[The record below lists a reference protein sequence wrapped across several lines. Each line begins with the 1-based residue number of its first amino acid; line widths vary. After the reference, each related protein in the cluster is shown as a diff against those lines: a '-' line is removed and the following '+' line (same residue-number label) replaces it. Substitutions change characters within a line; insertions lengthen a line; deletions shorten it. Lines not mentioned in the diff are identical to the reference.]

1 MLILVRILA
10 INEAKMKYLKLKFV
24 LLLTMVLHSLSTTKA
39 QSYMPNKID
48 DSSIDNSIR
57 HGILPN
63 GFTYYI
69 KSLDKPQV
77 KTYLRFYVKAGYEC
91 EDSDQLH
98 LSHFLEHMAFK
109 GSEHFPLGIAN
120 ETKLLQ
126 EIGIDA
132 IGRGF
137 YANAGDKSVNYVF
150 NANPNNKKSL
160 ETGLL
165 WFRDIA
171 TGLRLD
177 KKDID
182 SERGALK
189 QETILRAEPNVNAS
203 FVHSALYA
211 RLFPCKKDESNFFEH
226 MATFSPEALRRF
238 YRDWYRPDLMAVCVV
253 GNIENVVGLEERISD
268 VFASI
273 KPSSNPRKSPNCDS
287 LYLNS
292 PTQFAVVGLEPD
304 SIDAESNE
312 TTEFQLF
319 YRDRSDGSSTTNF
332 EEITKKLL
340 WKSIVG
346 IMNSRFEALNNNYNN
361 GLRAL
366 AWDPKEYKSVPSCFM
381 ANIITENGKER
392 EAIARTMEIVGQF
405 QKYGATGLEWE
416 GEKAR
421 QLKKLSVEPA
431 HLADYWIKEIR
442 DHYIL
447 GEPLPS
453 NKLSS
458 VEQWLRKLSLND
470 FNDLVTKLFT
480 GMPQDIG
487 IIAPSGNKM
496 LSCTEEKVRS
506 WINTAINTPMG
517 PYIPPTIPSKL
528 INDSRIAKL
537 REKGYTF
544 KGKTDSGASEF
555 ILDNGVRIVLLPNA
569 PSSDVKEDKIKLH
582 GFSTVGASF
591 LPENEYYS
599 AISAPRIVLNAG
611 VGKFDKFEINRFLSD
626 KGVQWVAPYV
636 TSQESGIRGETT
648 LDGLESMLQ
657 MVYLYYTQT
666 RKEKDANLD
675 WMKMVN
681 ASYSDPTYNLAY
693 TDFNNYIQEFIAGCP
708 TALVDGTH
716 YFNGTRNTNFKKA
729 YKNYQKLFGNAR
741 DFTFLISGSFDQDK
755 ILPLLQKYLGNLP
768 NRYGSR
774 RSNIKS
780 FAQDHLPKGPIVKTF
795 PVPSEYNRNN
805 ILYSIMFIKDA
816 KANVNWRKQIK
827 TELLGALVWELA
839 WALRFEKGYS
849 IYHIEGYG
857 KYNKEMSRYEVGI
870 KVDSEP
876 EEWKKLQKECRQI
889 FSDIRKGKVKEE
901 LFDRVYKRL
910 CAKYDANKSESPEYR
925 LSKTFDQYRYN
936 IPWTDP
942 EEMKTYMRS
951 ISFKDIVE
959 FSNEFFDG
967 NDQYE
972 FIMGEDL

>member
-1 MLILVRILA
+1 MNKKSKSVFLI
-10 INEAKMKYLKLKFV
+10 
-24 LLLTMVLHSLSTTKA
+24 TMILHSVLSTTMA
-39 QSYMPNKID
+39 QTYLPNEKD
-48 DSSIDNSIR
+48 AEPLDNSIR
-57 HGILPN
+57 RGILPN
-63 GFTYYI
+63 GLTYYI
-69 KSLDKPQV
+69 KSLDQHMT

-91 EDSDQLH
+91 EDSDQLQMA
-98 LSHFLEHMAFK
+98 HFLEHMAFK
-109 GSEHFPLGIAN
+109 ESEHFPLGIAN
-120 ETKLLQ
+120 ETKLLR
-126 EIGIDA
+126 EIGMDA
-132 IGRGF
+132 IGRDF
-137 YANAGDKSVNYVF
+137 YANAGDKSVNFVF

-171 TGLRLD
+171 TGLKLD

-189 QETILRAEPNVNAS
+189 QETILRAEPNVNES
-203 FVHSALYA
+203 FAHSALYA

-226 MATFSPEALRRF
+226 MATFPSEALRRF

-268 VFASI
+268 VFADVR
-273 KPSSNPRKSPNCDS
+273 PPNNPRKSPNCDS

-292 PTQFAVVGLEPD
+292 PPQFALVGLESD
-304 SIDAESNE
+304 SIDAKSKE

-332 EEITKKLL
+332 EKITTKIL

-381 ANIITENGKER
+381 ANIITENGKEM

-506 WINTAINTPMG
+506 WINTAINTPKG
-517 PYIPPTIPSKL
+517 PYILPTIPSKL
-528 INDSRIAKL
+528 INDSKIAKL

-555 ILDNGVRIVLLPNA
+555 ILDNGVRIVLLPNT

-591 LPENEYYS
+591 LPEKEYYS

-611 VGKFDKFEINRFLSD
+611 VGKFDKFEINRFLAVE
-626 KGVQWVAPYV
+626 GVQWVAPYV
-636 TSQESGIRGETT
+636 KSQESGIRGETI

-657 MVYLYYTQT
+657 MVYLYYTQA
-666 RKEKDANLD
+666 RKDKDANLD

-693 TDFNNYIQEFIAGCP
+693 TDFNNNIQEFVAGWP

-768 NRYGSR
+768 NKYGSR
-774 RSNIKS
+774 QSNIKS
-780 FAQDHLPKGPIVKTF
+780 FARDHLPKGPILKTF
-795 PVPSEYNRNN
+795 PVPSEYYRNN
-805 ILYSIMFIKDA
+805 ILYSIMFVKDA